1 MTTQI
6 QVIYNVLPI
15 TLCFFHNSSTEKRS
29 AICYHNTIF
38 RKNAAQNKMV
48 PENFPILQTSCLL
61 HKLVFSGK
69 IFYDLLQRVRNRFG
83 KEIADSHAL
92 KAALIYFVKK
102 FLLELQIAQSV
113 SDITAE
119 WTKKH
124 NIKYEVDE
132 NHIFYLSLQIE
143 LLIKQFM
150 KPVPILVLSELTAE
164 LEILSLYKA
173 IRHYENEI
181 FLSFVNHTNG

>member
-1 MTTQI
+1 MYCLLHS
-6 QVIYNVLPI
+6 V
-15 TLCFFHNSSTEKRS
+15 FSHNSSTEKMS

-48 PENFPILQTSCLL
+48 PENIPILQTSCLL
-61 HKLVFSGK
+61 HKLVFSDK

-92 KAALIYFVKK
+92 KAALI
-102 FLLELQIAQSV
+102 
-113 SDITAE
+113 
-119 WTKKH
+119 
-124 NIKYEVDE
+124 
-132 NHIFYLSLQIE
+132 YLSLQIE

>member
-1 MTTQI
+1 
-6 QVIYNVLPI
+6 
-15 TLCFFHNSSTEKRS
+15 
-29 AICYHNTIF
+29 
-38 RKNAAQNKMV
+38 MV
-48 PENFPILQTSCLL
+48 PENIPILQTSCLL

-83 KEIADSHAL
+83 KEIADSHTL
-92 KAALIYFVKK
+92 KAALI
-102 FLLELQIAQSV
+102 
-113 SDITAE
+113 
-119 WTKKH
+119 
-124 NIKYEVDE
+124 
-132 NHIFYLSLQIE
+132 YLSLQIE